1 MPAQKR
7 FKTKYSGVFFI
18 DGKSLYNGKPERIY
32 NIRYRKDGKQVEE
45 KAGRSSEGMSPARA
59 SIIRAE
65 RIAGKRQT
73 NAEKR
78 QEEETQK
85 KAQAGRWTFKRL
97 WEEYKTQKT
106 VYKGKG
112 PDQNR
117 YDNYLKFP
125 FGEKEPKEILPL
137 DVDRVRIK
145 MLKAGKSPQTVKL
158 VLALLRRLSNFAV
171 KKRICPGL
179 NFIIEMPQV
188 NNIKTEDLTAD
199 ELEALL
205 SAIDADNNIQAGN
218 LMKMVLYT
226 GMRRTE
232 LFKLKWADI
241 DESRG
246 FIKIT
251 DPKGGIDQKIPLND
265 AARDLLKEHPS
276 TGSEFVFPGRGGRQR
291 VDIHHQVNRIRD
303 NAGLP
308 KDFRALHGLRHVFA
322 SMLASSGKV
331 DLYTLQRLLTHK
343 SPSMTMR
350 YAHLRDDALRDAS
363 QVAGD
368 MVTGAMRPKEERQNV
383 VNLESARK

>member
-218 LMKMVLYT
+218 LMKMVLYI

-368 MVTGAMRPKEERQNV
+368 IVTGAMRPKEERQNV